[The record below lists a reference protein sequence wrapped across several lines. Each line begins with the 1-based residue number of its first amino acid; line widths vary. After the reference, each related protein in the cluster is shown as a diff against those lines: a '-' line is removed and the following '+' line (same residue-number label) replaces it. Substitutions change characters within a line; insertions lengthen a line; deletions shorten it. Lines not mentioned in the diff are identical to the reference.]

1 MENQGK
7 KYKNEDLK
15 TVAEHEQ
22 SDATAEEAEQNRDK
36 MNGMAPNLDE
46 VKQLGKD
53 MDGMKTN
60 QTLKEEGLVPD
71 PVQNE
76 DES

>member
-1 MENQGK
+1 MDK

-15 TVAEHEQ
+15 TVVEHEIKD
-22 SDATAEEAEQNRDK
+22 SSHKSNRNVHEV

-46 VKQLGKD
+46 MKQLGKD

-60 QTLKEEGLVPD
+60 KTLKQEGLVPD
-71 PVQNE
+71 PQQ
-76 DES
+76 DEEYER